1 MMKFLTFTKMHCAS
15 LGTIKHFLLHLYNAS
30 FKNIIDRNP
39 CMQLHIKIG
48 WKIYS
53 IGHAE
58 NRNWSGRTAET
69 FKLFET
75 ILELIRE
82 DPWEAASALPILR
95 SSIYKI
101 CKKLF
106 IFSPTRWC
114 EFINYCLQKVLNKYS
129 SLFPLQWFIAKF
141 IFLCRIVFLT
151 SASPKWP
158 EWWAHRILLFG
169 TSKIQETIGGMKC
182 VQKNKF
188 WHAVHTYG
196 RIDL

>member
-1 MMKFLTFTKMHCAS
+1 MMKFLTFTKTHCAS

-129 SLFPLQWFIAKF
+129 SLCP
-141 IFLCRIVFLT
+141 
-151 SASPKWP
+151 ASMVY
-158 EWWAHRILLFG
+158 R
-169 TSKIQETIGGMKC
+169 KIYFFVPYRFSDECFSQVTGMVSTQNTVIWYIENPRDYRRHEMRTK
-182 VQKNKF
+182 K
-188 WHAVHTYG
+188 
-196 RIDL
+196 